1 MTRIWAHRGAS
12 GYYPENT
19 LPAFQGAVDMKAD
32 GIELDIQ
39 LTKDGEIVVCH
50 DELLDRTSSG
60 EGLLC
65 EKTLAELKEL
75 DFSYDHPECGHVQ
88 IPTMR
93 EVFELIR
100 PTGLTVN
107 IELKTGVLDYEG
119 IEEKILALSEEMGM
133 KDRVIY
139 SSFNHYSILRIQK
152 LDPSART
159 AFLYMD
165 GPIDMPLYC
174 AKYHVDAIHPWVFNL
189 RYPDFL
195 KQCRENNLEI
205 NVWTVNRDDFA
216 ARCFAMDV
224 DSIITNYPDRMRKL
238 MEEYGN
244 Q

>member
-1 MTRIWAHRGAS
+1 MTKIWAHRGAS

-19 LPAFQGAVDMKAD
+19 LPSFHGAIDLKAD

-39 LTKDGEIVVCH
+39 LSKDGEIVVCH

-75 DFSYDHPECGHVQ
+75 DFSYDHPECGRTE

-93 EVFELIR
+93 EVFELMK
-100 PTGLTVN
+100 PTDLTVN
-107 IELKTGVLDYEG
+107 VELKTGVLDYEG
-119 IEEKILALSEEMGM
+119 IEEKILALTKEMGM
-133 KDRVIY
+133 EDRVIY

-152 LDPSART
+152 LKPDART

-174 AKYHVDAIHPWVFNL
+174 RKHNVDAIHPWIFNL

-195 KQCRENNLEI
+195 KQCRENGLEI
-205 NVWTVNRDDFA
+205 NVWTVNREDFA
-216 ARCFAMDV
+216 RQCFAMGV
-224 DSIITNYPDRMRKL
+224 DAVITNYPDVMRSL
-238 MEEYGN
+238 LEEYSN
-244 Q
+244 E